1 MTVDELLD
9 LIDET
14 LEEGTSVPFSGGK
27 RMVDVEKM
35 QEILDEIRLNLPTEL
50 RQAKAIVND
59 RADIV
64 NGARKEAEAIVAKAE
79 ERARVLVSEESVVKA
94 AQTRAAEI
102 VSTAQT
108 QARELRAKTIEY
120 CDNMLRATFEQL
132 TRSAAEVKGVRENL
146 RQVGR
151 G

>member
-1 MTVDELLD
+1 M
-9 LIDET
+9 
-14 LEEGTSVPFSGGK
+14 
-27 RMVDVEKM
+27 
-35 QEILDEIRLNLPTEL
+35 
-50 RQAKAIVND
+50 ND

-64 NGARKEAEAIVAKAE
+64 NGARREAESIVAKAE

-102 VSTAQT
+102 VATAQT

>member
-50 RQAKAIVND
+50 RQAK
-59 RADIV
+59 
-64 NGARKEAEAIVAKAE
+64 AIVAKAE